1 MEKNILKKEN
11 NKSEEKNNN
20 KQLYNGIWKIE
31 FKNQEN
37 SKVKVKKI
45 F

>member
-1 MEKNILKKEN
+1 MDKKEVKKEN
-11 NKSEEKNNN
+11 VKTEEKNNN
-20 KQLYNGIWKIE
+20 QQLYNGIWKIE

-37 SKVKVKKI
+37 SKIKVKKI